1 MIKSMTGF
9 GKSEAQLAGKVITVE
24 VKSLNSKQADISLRI
39 PNQYK
44 SKEIELRNLL
54 SQTLNRG
61 KIDFSMYSES
71 AGDNTSVKINKDLAL
86 SYYAQIKQLEPSLGD
101 QLSVE
106 MISMLLRMPDVMN
119 TDKAELDES
128 EWVHI
133 HKAALAAIA
142 NMDEHRVSEGK
153 NLETELLK
161 NIQNISDHLLKITEL
176 DKVRMAK
183 IRERLEKAV
192 SEMKEGM
199 VDKNRFE
206 QELIF
211 YIEKLDINEEKVR
224 LKIHLDYFL
233 QTIKDEQYPGK
244 KLGFIGQEIG
254 REINTIGSKSNDAD
268 MQKLVVQMKDE
279 LEKIKEQS
287 LNVL

>member
-1 MIKSMTGF
+1 MTGF

-24 VKSLNSKQADISLRI
+24 VKSLNSKQADINLRI
-39 PNQYK
+39 PYQYK

-61 KIDFSMYSES
+61 KIDFSLYSES
-71 AGDNTSVKINKDLAL
+71 AGDNTSVKINKELAL
-86 SYYAQIKQLEPSLGD
+86 SYYAQIKQLEPSLSD
-101 QLSVE
+101 KISEE
-106 MISMLLRMPDVMN
+106 MISVLLRMPDVMN

-133 HKAALAAIA
+133 HKAVLAAIA
-142 NMDEHRVSEGK
+142 NMDEHRMSEGK
-153 NLETELLK
+153 NLENELLK
-161 NIQNISDHLLKITEL
+161 NIQNITNHLIQITEL

-233 QTIKDEQYPGK
+233 QTLKEEQYPGK

-268 MQKLVVQMKDE
+268 MQKIVVQMKDE

>member
-9 GKSEAQLAGKVITVE
+9 GKSEVQLADKVITIE
-24 VKSLNSKQADISLRI
+24 VKSLNSKQADIGLRI

-54 SQTLNRG
+54 SQSLNRG

-71 AGDNTSVKINKDLAL
+71 AGENSSVKINKDLAL

-101 QLSVE
+101 TLSAE
-106 MISMLLRMPDVMN
+106 MISILLRMPDVMN
-119 TDKAELDES
+119 TDKAELDEN
-128 EWVHI
+128 EWTTI
-133 HKAALAAIA
+133 HQGVVAAIA
-142 NMDEHRVSEGK
+142 NMDEHRISEGK
-153 NLETELLK
+153 NLEKDLLK
-161 NIQNISDHLLKITEL
+161 NLNSIGDRLLVITEL
-176 DKVRMAK
+176 DKVRMGK

-192 SEMKEGM
+192 SEMKEGL

-233 QTIKDEQYPGK
+233 QTLKEEQYPGK

-254 REINTIGSKSNDAD
+254 REINTIGSKANDAD
-268 MQKLVVQMKDE
+268 IQKIVVQMKDE

>member
-1 MIKSMTGF
+1 MTGF

-86 SYYAQIKQLEPSLGD
+86 SYYAQIRQLEPSLGD
-101 QLSVE
+101 KLSEE
-106 MISMLLRMPDVMN
+106 MIAMLLRMPDVMN

-153 NLETELLK
+153 NLETELLR
-161 NIQNISDHLLKITEL
+161 NIQNINDHLLKITEL

-233 QTIKDEQYPGK
+233 QTLKEEQYPGK

-268 MQKLVVQMKDE
+268 MQKIVVQMKDE